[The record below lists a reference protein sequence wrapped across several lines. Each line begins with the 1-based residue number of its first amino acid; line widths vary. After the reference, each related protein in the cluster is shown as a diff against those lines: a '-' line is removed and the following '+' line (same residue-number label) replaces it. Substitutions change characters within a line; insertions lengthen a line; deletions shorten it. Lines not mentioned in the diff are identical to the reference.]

1 MINNKQ
7 VQLENQLTAEEYE
20 NFIDGG
26 YFIVK
31 NAISEE
37 KLDVIEKRMDQIDA
51 DVRKM
56 GWDEYRNREIGP
68 HNNLIY
74 PDFIPKSGFFIELLD
89 NPKVFPKVY
98 GLLGWNIYLYY
109 SDLVVTPPS
118 PVVPMDKKIVADDW
132 HQDSGRVNQEIF
144 NGTHIKFFDPTVPR
158 LSLKVGYFLSDCS
171 KPDRGNMCV
180 VDGSQLWN
188 FDRVKS
194 EGQWE
199 SYMTPILAER
209 GDAVVFDR
217 RLWHSRSEN
226 YSDITR
232 KVLFYGYAYR
242 WMQGHIY
249 NSIVLMSVYEDLLE
263 DYQIRQQLLGM
274 GLTADNAYYPE
285 DNDVPLR
292 KTLAELSKD
301 GNIVYW
307 EKPLHEEQRELVDV
321 RKLVENVKKDLK
333 T

>member
-1 MINNKQ
+1 MIDNKQ

-98 GLLGWNIYLYY
+98 GLLGENQFLYY
-109 SDLVVTPPS
+109 SDLVVTPPRLEKNES
-118 PVVPMDKKIVADDW
+118 GKVEINDW
-132 HQDSGRVNQEIF
+132 HQDSGRVNREIF
-144 NGTHIKFFDPTVPR
+144 NGTNIKFFDPTVPR
-158 LSLKVGYFLSDCS
+158 LSLKVGYFLSDCTE
-171 KPDRGNMCV
+171 PNRGNMYII
-180 VDGSQLWN
+180 DGSHLWN
-188 FDRVKS
+188 FKGLNDDDID
-194 EGQWE
+194 
-199 SYMTPILAER
+199 SYTKPILADR
-209 GDAVVFDR
+209 GDAVIFDR
-217 RLWHSRSEN
+217 RLYHSRSEN
-226 YSDITR
+226 DSDITR
-232 KVLFYGYAYR
+232 KMLFYGYAYR

-249 NSIVLMSVYEDLLE
+249 NSIVLMSIYEDLLE
-263 DYQIRQQLLGM
+263 NYPVRQQLLGM

-285 DNDVPLR
+285 DKDIPL
-292 KTLAELSKD
+292 KGMLDELEGYGD
-301 GNIVYW
+301 IVCW
-307 EKPLHEEQRELVDV
+307 GRE
-321 RKLVENVKKDLK
+321 
-333 T
+333 